1 MKIFSLLIFISYFC
15 LFDCLAGN
23 SENDSFFF
31 SKVGYQQGLSN
42 SAVISVFQD
51 SAGLMWFGTYDGVN
65 CYDGRDMDVYR
76 SDFSTNLSN
85 NVIYRIRQA
94 DSNCLWITTGAG
106 QNRFSPVLRKV
117 VGTYELPSETVCIPT
132 GMEIHGSSVT
142 TGYAIIIRVMTAL
155 WRWSALPW

>member
-1 MKIFSLLIFISYFC
+1 MKIFSLLIFISSFC

-23 SENDSFFF
+23 SEKDSYFF

-65 CYDGRDMDVYR
+65 CYDGKDMDVYR

-94 DSNCLWITTGAG
+94 DNNCG
-106 QNRFSPVLRKV
+106 
-117 VGTYELPSETVCIPT
+117 
-132 GMEIHGSSVT
+132 
-142 TGYAIIIRVMTAL
+142 
-155 WRWSALPW
+155 

>member
-85 NVIYRIRQA
+85 NVIYRIRQP
-94 DSNCLWITTGAG
+94 DSNCLWITTGG
-106 QNRFSPVLRKV
+106 QVRIVSLLSFRKV
-117 VGTYELPSETVCIPT
+117 VGTYELPQ
-132 GMEIHGSSVT
+132 
-142 TGYAIIIRVMTAL
+142 RKL
-155 WRWSALPW
+155 SAFQPEWKYMGHRLRLDTLL

>member
-85 NVIYRIRQA
+85 NVIYRYSSGRQQLSL
-94 DSNCLWITTGAG
+94 DNYGGRSESFLSC
-106 QNRFSPVLRKV
+106 
-117 VGTYELPSETVCIPT
+117 PS
-132 GMEIHGSSVT
+132 
-142 TGYAIIIRVMTAL
+142 
-155 WRWSALPW
+155 

>member
-1 MKIFSLLIFISYFC
+1 MIP
-15 LFDCLAGN
+15 
-23 SENDSFFF
+23 FFF

-117 VGTYELPSETVCIPT
+117 VGTYELPQ
-132 GMEIHGSSVT
+132 
-142 TGYAIIIRVMTAL
+142 RKL
-155 WRWSALPW
+155 SAFQPEWKYMGHRLRLDTLL